1 MADLRRRGPM
11 TAVVCS
17 EAFWGLAR
25 NQARV
30 FGVPDLAL
38 IVIPHPLGGIAMTEV
53 KARAEC
59 ALPQLVGLV
68 REFQR

>member
-1 MADLRRRGPM
+1 MAELRRRGPV

-17 EAFWGLAR
+17 EAFLDLAR

-30 FGVPDLAL
+30 FGVPELTL

-53 KARAEC
+53 KARADC
-59 ALPQLVGLV
+59 ALPQLVDLL